1 MSVED
6 RVLRLENAF
15 TTLVEIQR
23 GLEERFDTHEKWI
36 NELGASQAELAMAQA
51 ELTKA
56 QAELAMA
63 QAELATA
70 QAELVTAQARTEAS
84 LAETNER
91 LNSLINVFERHLNEG
106 RN

>member
-15 TTLVEIQR
+15 ATLVEIQR

-36 NELGASQAELAMAQA
+36 NELGAVQVELGAVQVELGAAQA
-51 ELTKA
+51 ELTK
-56 QAELAMA
+56 
-63 QAELATA
+63 
-70 QAELVTAQARTEAS
+70 AQARTEAS

-106 RN
+106 RNGVS

>member
-6 RVLRLENAF
+6 RILRLENAF
-15 TTLVEIQR
+15 TMLVEIQR

-36 NELGASQAELAMAQA
+36 NELGAAQV

-56 QAELAMA
+56 QA
-63 QAELATA
+63 
-70 QAELVTAQARTEAS
+70 RTEAA

-91 LNSLINVFERHLNEG
+91 LNTLIDVVERLISER
-106 RN
+106 RNDKS